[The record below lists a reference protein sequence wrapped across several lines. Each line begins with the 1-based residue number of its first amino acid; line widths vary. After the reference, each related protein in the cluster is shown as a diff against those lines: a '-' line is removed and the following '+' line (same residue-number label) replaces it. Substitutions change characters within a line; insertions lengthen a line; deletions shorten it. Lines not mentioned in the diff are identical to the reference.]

1 MGLPFSKLAVVCGVW
16 GINCGF
22 YLWVSYVGTV
32 FGYAYQM
39 ENIGVGLHKL
49 EREPHE
55 KICEGTGSS
64 LYNMGQYQMF

>member
-49 EREPHE
+49 EREP
-55 KICEGTGSS
+55 
-64 LYNMGQYQMF
+64 